1 MSTCPHC
8 KGHLTDS
15 HRCPRRPG
23 RVAAELLAAAIAGGV
38 AGLVLVALVDPDRQ
52 IVQAES
58 VAILLGA
65 LAGVALDRAVRR

>member
-1 MSTCPHC
+1 LSTCPHC

-15 HRCPRRPG
+15 HRCRRRRG
-23 RVAAELLAAAIAGGV
+23 RVAAELLSAANAGGV

-65 LAGVALDRAVRR
+65 IAGVALDRAVRR